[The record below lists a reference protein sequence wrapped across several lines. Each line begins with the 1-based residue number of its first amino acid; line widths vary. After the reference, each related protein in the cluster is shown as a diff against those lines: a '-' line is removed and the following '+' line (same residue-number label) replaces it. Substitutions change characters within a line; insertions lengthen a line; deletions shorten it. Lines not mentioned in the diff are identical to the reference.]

1 MRCSPAGPMT
11 SSLAMLQRWGRDV
24 PMGSC
29 MGAPEK
35 LRKAVWVA
43 GAWQHGLEELQRV
56 KRERKDHE
64 MIEGSEAVASEMQ
77 RRMQASAKIVDML

>member
-1 MRCSPAGPMT
+1 
-11 SSLAMLQRWGRDV
+11 
-24 PMGSC
+24 MGSC

-56 KRERKDHE
+56 KGERRDHE
-64 MIEGSEAVASEMQ
+64 LIERSQAVAQEMH
-77 RRMQASAKIVDML
+77 RRMRASAKIVQMLWDPP